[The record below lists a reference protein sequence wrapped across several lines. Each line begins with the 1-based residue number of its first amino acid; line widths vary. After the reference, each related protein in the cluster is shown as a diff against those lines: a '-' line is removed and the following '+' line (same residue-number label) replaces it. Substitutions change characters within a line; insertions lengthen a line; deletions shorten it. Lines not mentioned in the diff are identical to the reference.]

1 MASTPQTHPE
11 SSEEPRLAEAPAMDV
26 PSPRGGDG
34 GEATIPPPAFR
45 TELTPLL
52 FLERSASVFRDKPAI
67 IYGDRSCT
75 YPEMQRRVN
84 RLASALQRAGVRKGD
99 RIAILCPNTPPML
112 EAHFG
117 VPLAGA
123 VLVTINTRLAPDE
136 IAYILNHS
144 GSRLLLVDTEFTPLV
159 ERARQAEPLETV
171 EQFVNLVDVPGGTRL
186 DGPDYEE
193 FLASGSD
200 APLPIPVEDEYET
213 ISINYTSGTTGR
225 PKGVMYHH
233 RGAYLNAL
241 GECLTLGFAS
251 DSVYLWTVPMF
262 HCNGW
267 CCTWGVTAVGGTH
280 LCLRK
285 VDPALIWRLIQ
296 EQGVT
301 HFNGA
306 PTVMIALLN
315 DPAAKTAKLGRPLRI
330 TVAAAPPSP
339 SIIAQLEA
347 LGVQVTHVYGL
358 TETYAPHTVCEWQ
371 SQWDLL
377 DPAERA
383 RLRARQGVPYVT
395 AERVRV
401 VDEQMNDVPADGETM
416 GEVVMRGNNVMK
428 GYYEQPDATAEAF
441 RGGWFH
447 SGDLAVMHPD
457 GYIELRDRAK
467 DIIISGGE
475 NISTIEVE
483 RCLCEHPDV
492 LEVAVI
498 AIPDDRWG
506 EVPKAFVVPKAGTSP
521 TEQELIDFCRERMA
535 HFKCPKAVEFGELP
549 KTSTGKVQKFVV
561 REKEWGGRAKRIN

>member
-1 MASTPQTHPE
+1 MTAE
-11 SSEEPRLAEAPAMDV
+11 VAEATLDV
-26 PSPRGGDG
+26 ARMC
-34 GEATIPPPAFR
+34 R

-52 FLERSASVFRDKPAI
+52 FLERSADVFREKPAV
-67 IYGDRSCT
+67 IYGDRSYT
-75 YPEMQRRVN
+75 YPELRRRVN

-99 RIAILCPNTPPML
+99 RVGILCPNTPPML
-112 EAHFG
+112 EAHYG

-123 VLVTINTRLAPDE
+123 VLVSINTRLAPDE

-144 GSRLLLVDTEFTPLV
+144 GSKVLLVDTELGHLI
-159 ERARQAEPLETV
+159 ERARPQLETV
-171 EQFVNLVDVPGGTRL
+171 ERFVNLADLPGGTRL
-186 DGPDYEE
+186 DGPEYEE
-193 FLASGSD
+193 FLQSGSD

-241 GECLTLGFAS
+241 GECMTSGIES
-251 DSVYLWTVPMF
+251 TSVYLWTLPMF

-267 CCTWGVTAVGGTH
+267 CCTWGITAVGATH

-285 VDPALIWRLIQ
+285 VDPAEIWRLIQ

-301 HFNGA
+301 HLNGA
-306 PTVMIALLN
+306 PTVLISLAN
-315 DPAAKTAKLGRPLRI
+315 DPAARTAKLTRPLRI
-330 TVAAAPPSP
+330 TTAAAPPSP
-339 SIIAQLEA
+339 SIIAQMEE
-347 LGVQVTHVYGL
+347 LGAQITHVYGL
-358 TETYAPHTVCEWQ
+358 TETYGPHTVCEWQ
-371 SQWDLL
+371 SRWDALE
-377 DPAERA
+377 PTARA
-383 RLRARQGVPYVT
+383 RLKARQGVGYVI

-428 GYYEQPDATAEAF
+428 GYYEQPDETAKAF

-483 RCLCEHPDV
+483 RCIYQHPDV

-498 AIPDDRWG
+498 AIPDEKWG
-506 EVPKAFVVPKAGTSP
+506 EVPKAFVVPKAGTNP
-521 TEQELIDFCRERMA
+521 TEREIIDFCRERMA
-535 HFKCPKAVEFGELP
+535 HFKCPKAVEFGDLP
-549 KTSTGKVQKFVV
+549 RTSTGKIQKFVL
-561 REKEWGGRAKRIN
+561 REKEWGGRGRRIN